1 MVQVVVVIDTP
12 KINNVPLTCDFEHF
26 LPRKSVVYIDTYLV
40 FKIVDGVPDQEDPV
54 GSKSQLDNNYETCQV
69 LDIPIYTFTPDD
81 IVIKRE
87 QTQRFTMRDIGKLQ
101 DRIENLEYYT
111 SLNLLERDS

>member
-1 MVQVVVVIDTP
+1 M
-12 KINNVPLTCDFEHF
+12 
-26 LPRKSVVYIDTYLV
+26 
-40 FKIVDGVPDQEDPV
+40 
-54 GSKSQLDNNYETCQV
+54 

-81 IVIKRE
+81 VVIKRE

-111 SLNLLERDS
+111 SLNLLEKRQKV